1 MANQLNK
8 FDQLV
13 KNSYEGYEAPYD
25 PLQWEELEEELE
37 FAAPGISSY
46 FSAVTTGMVA
56 VSLVFLSMLFFFS
69 DSGMKNSNHIE
80 EIPPV
85 TILNTDAGS
94 GHSSNEDIGSEE
106 TLTTADSENASSEAT
121 NSTEKSVK
129 STKDGLAAAEAEP
142 IKSAKAN
149 HKPVIKNTTKMN
161 VTASN
166 ENSAEAKVRTGCTG
180 LIINFEAAKEYGE
193 EAKYLWN
200 FGDGYFSNEASPS
213 HTFNKEGVFDV
224 SLSVT
229 SKTTGQISSNVVQA
243 MIEVVEAP
251 VANLDISIDSP
262 EKISLKNDSYNA
274 SNLEWI
280 LNGKKMDEKS
290 DINLSI
296 ADNTRYKVV
305 LNAMNDGGCVDSLEY
320 AINSIAAGGEFPKA
334 MDQTSGHNFAP
345 GAIVDSGKVSS
356 IKIYNKA
363 TSELVF
369 EGFGNKGWNG
379 TTLSGKIATK
389 GTYRWLMAVK
399 KSDTVDIYKGDIE
412 LR

>member
-1 MANQLNK
+1 MANQLDK

-25 PLQWEELEEELE
+25 PLHWEELEKELE
-37 FAAPGISSY
+37 IAAPGIASY

-69 DSGMKNSNHIE
+69 DSGMKNGDQNQA
-80 EIPPV
+80 IPSV
-85 TILNTDAGS
+85 ATLNTGEDS
-94 GHSSNEDIGSEE
+94 GVSSNDNITS
-106 TLTTADSENASSEAT
+106 TPAIDSNDSETTVSETNISSEKADEIIKEEAAIT
-121 NSTEKSVK
+121 KGAPSKLTK
-129 STKDGLAAAEAEP
+129 STL
-142 IKSAKAN
+142 
-149 HKPVIKNTTKMN
+149 KPVKKNKTNMN
-161 VTASN
+161 VTASS

-251 VANLDISIDSP
+251 VANLDINIDSP

-274 SNLEWI
+274 SNLEWVVDGETI
-280 LNGKKMDEKS
+280 ADKS
-290 DINLSI
+290 DISLSI
-296 ADNTRYKVV
+296 IDNTRYKVS
-305 LNAMNDGGCVDSLEY
+305 LNAMNDGGCADTLDY
-320 AINSIAAGGEFPKA
+320 SISSITAGSEFPKA

-363 TSELVF
+363 TNELVF

-379 TTLSGKIATK
+379 TTLAGKTATK

-399 KSDTVDIYKGDIE
+399 KAGSVDIYKGDIE

>member
-1 MANQLNK
+1 MANDLNN
-8 FDQLV
+8 FDELV

-25 PLQWEELEEELE
+25 PLHWEELEEELE

-46 FSAVTTGMVA
+46 FSAITTGMVA

-69 DSGMKNSNHIE
+69 DSEMNGNHPIQ

-85 TILNTDAGS
+85 AV
-94 GHSSNEDIGSEE
+94 
-106 TLTTADSENASSEAT
+106 LTTGGDSTISTNENIDSKETSTPADSKTASSD
-121 NSTEKSVK
+121 SKVSFEKTDK
-129 STKDGLAAAEAEP
+129 TTKDGIATAKATP
-142 IKSAKAN
+142 FHSAKAN
-149 HKPVIKNTTKMN
+149 NKPVKKNTSKMN

-180 LIINFEAAKEYGE
+180 LVINFEAAKEYGE

-200 FGDGYFSNEASPS
+200 FGDGYFSNESSPS
-213 HTFNKEGVFDV
+213 HTFNKEGIFDV

-280 LNGKKMDEKS
+280 VNGEKVDDKS

-296 ADNTRYKVV
+296 ADNTRYRVA
-305 LNAMNDGGCVDSLEY
+305 LNAMNDGGCTDTLEY
-320 AINSIAAGGEFPKA
+320 SINSITAGGEFPKA

-379 TTLSGKIATK
+379 TTLSGNTAPK

-399 KSDTVDIYKGDIE
+399 KSDAVDIYKGDIE